1 MFFSFHNALLYTKC
15 SLTFLCYF
23 LILFLFTFTFLLS
36 SFPLSISQQSI
47 LFASFLSSYS
57 PPTFL
62 FYFFLFSFFF
72 PSFSPSISLSLLL
85 HFFLN
90 IFCSLSYLTF
100 PFTFFFP
107 SFNPFIITSFLSLY
121 PPRTFLCCFFIYF
134 LSHCQSFLV
143 S

>member
-47 LFASFLSSYS
+47 LFAQFLSSYS

-62 FYFFLFSFFF
+62 FYFFYLVSSFPLSVHQSVF
-72 PSFSPSISLSLLL
+72 PYCFISFLISSSHFPILPFHLLSSFLLSIHSSLL
-85 HFFLN
+85 H
-90 IFCSLSYLTF
+90 
-100 PFTFFFP
+100 
-107 SFNPFIITSFLSLY
+107 LSLY